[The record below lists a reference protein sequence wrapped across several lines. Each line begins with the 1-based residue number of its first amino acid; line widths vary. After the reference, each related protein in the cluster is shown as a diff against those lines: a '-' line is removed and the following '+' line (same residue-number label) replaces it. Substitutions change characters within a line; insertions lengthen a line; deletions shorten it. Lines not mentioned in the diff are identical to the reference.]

1 MAAGGISP
9 LYSLCTLFLSSLE
22 HRCADGSD
30 CGGVLVFL
38 LSSLEHRCAGSSDC
52 GGVLVYIEPMCIEA
66 PSRGPC
72 IGIIYTHPSRVGG
85 IHPLFPPIQINMDS
99 LLTEY

>member
-9 LYSLCTLFLSSLE
+9 LYYLFVLSSCPVRTDAGEGL
-22 HRCADGSD
+22 R
-30 CGGVLVFL
+30 GVLAFL

-66 PSRGPC
+66 
-72 IGIIYTHPSRVGG
+72 HLEANV
-85 IHPLFPPIQINMDS
+85 
-99 LLTEY
+99 